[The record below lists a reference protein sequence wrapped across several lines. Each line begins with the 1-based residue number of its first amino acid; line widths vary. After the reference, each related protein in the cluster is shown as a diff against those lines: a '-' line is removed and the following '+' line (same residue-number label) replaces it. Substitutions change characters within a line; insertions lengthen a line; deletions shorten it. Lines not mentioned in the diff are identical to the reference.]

1 MIQYLNIL
9 AQTSETDASDAAGAF
24 GAMGMVCCF
33 WIFYILL
40 IIGSYVYYSMA
51 LMTIAKKLGATE
63 KAWWAWIPI
72 LNVLL
77 MLELSQQPTWWIV
90 LFMIPFV
97 NIVISVMVW
106 MAIAEARGKPSWW
119 GIMFLVPVMNII
131 APGYIAWSE

>member
-9 AQTSETDASDAAGAF
+9 AQTSQDDGSAAGAAGVF
-24 GAMGMVCCF
+24 GMVCCF

-77 MLELSQQPTWWIV
+77 MLELAQQPTWWIV
-90 LFMIPFV
+90 LMFIPFV
-97 NIVISVMVW
+97 NIVISIMIW

-119 GIMFLVPVMNII
+119 GIMLLVPVMNII
-131 APGYIAWSE
+131 TPGYLAWSE